1 MYVQTAFM
9 PSPLACYTWSSQIK
23 LPNTIFLSQRT
34 DIAMVL
40 QILYHKLPVRTNSSW
55 ELKIAKCGNLMTC
68 TCIIILFSRSVLKIF
83 MYKPPIDTGKLIYT
97 ICSSHDI
104 AEIQLKLALNI
115 NQSTNWHTAIKFENK
130 NTTIYNYGLHEK

>member
-1 MYVQTAFM
+1 MHVCADSFYAFSARLLYM
-9 PSPLACYTWSSQIK
+9 KFTNKVTEYDIPFS
-23 LPNTIFLSQRT
+23 

-40 QILYHKLPVRTNSSW
+40 QILYHKLPVRTKSSW

-83 MYKPPIDTGKLIYT
+83 MYKPPIDKGKLIYT